1 MSRDHKISR
10 FDIRPPDSRYPSS
23 QERRNFGSYGFLAN
37 SKTILPYSFTILMS
51 SAPEAVF
58 LKYGQASEDLI
69 NTMEDLLNNYF
80 TTNHIQ
86 RAVIYDVRIQ
96 NDKILFDCTLG
107 KYFQITIDPK
117 LGFLTPTPT
126 PTLSPIPTLILTLT
140 LTHTIHHQ
148 KYTKAIIM
156 SDPLDETFNFIS
168 KIDLLNLG
176 SLIELRIKEKLS
188 TNIQVSFTKERYC
201 SSLESYASNY
211 IPVS

>member
-1 MSRDHKISR
+1 MSRDHKIFR

-23 QERRNFGSYGFLAN
+23 QERRDFGSYGFLAN

-107 KYFQITIDPK
+107 KYFMIIIDPNHNSNLNSNPK
-117 LGFLTPTPT
+117 SNLNSETCLNTIYGIKFC
-126 PTLSPIPTLILTLT
+126 
-140 LTHTIHHQ
+140 HTIHH
-148 KYTKAIIM
+148 
-156 SDPLDETFNFIS
+156 
-168 KIDLLNLG
+168 
-176 SLIELRIKEKLS
+176 
-188 TNIQVSFTKERYC
+188 
-201 SSLESYASNY
+201 
-211 IPVS
+211 